1 MHSRGRKELEEASD
15 TGGLLVV
22 PVISE
27 PQGQDE
33 ETPAFSFEPPES
45 VAGIRTEA
53 DDILSGLGDIEPETS
68 PLYVPESEPEDGSLI
83 DTPEQD
89 IITEPLNDSQQEDE
103 TLTHTPEPDIIT
115 ETPDD
120 IPDIITKPLTDSQSE
135 PESFTDTPQP
145 DIITETP
152 DDIPDIITEPLT
164 DSQPEII
171 TEPSA
176 TLPGQQHS
184 DLASITAEDLND
196 AWHMSS
202 RLNEPPPEMWT
213 NIDEPDEDEDP
224 PDYEPSMSLQG
235 DAYIPVVRHGTNFT
249 QRLQKILQGRRSKAE
264 QRREREEQNKD
275 HHPYFHKALIFC
287 SLLVLTLG
295 FAYAGLWLYHRYTPD
310 YINNKAASLYQQGK
324 FSEALA
330 VYKSGRER
338 YPNILTFL
346 TGIARSAEKAGLT
359 QTARTAWNEYI
370 NALPRDDT
378 EHREA
383 AEFELQRLAPAPEP
397 PKPQEVP
404 AKPTTPQRPRLP
416 EVRPVM
422 FDEVLE
428 EANHYHNIGMFS
440 RAIVY
445 FHRAMALRDNDIRPY
460 IGLAAGYRAKGLYFE
475 ARRILN
481 EARAKFGRNPTI
493 DTELLFLKG
502 E

>member
-1 MHSRGRKELEEASD
+1 MHSRSRKDFEEASD

-22 PVISE
+22 PVSSE
-27 PQGQDE
+27 PQPEDE
-33 ETPAFSFEPPES
+33 KVPAHNNKISYYYEPPES
-45 VAGIRTEA
+45 ETGIHTEL
-53 DDILSGLGDIEPETS
+53 DDIMSGINDVQPETS
-68 PLYVPESEPEDGSLI
+68 PLYVPEPEPGAETLTA
-83 DTPEQD
+83 TPEPD
-89 IITEPLNDSQQEDE
+89 IITGPLTDTQPEAE
-103 TLTHTPEPDIIT
+103 TFTHTPEPDIIT
-115 ETPDD
+115 EP
-120 IPDIITKPLTDSQSE
+120 PA
-135 PESFTDTPQP
+135 
-145 DIITETP
+145 
-152 DDIPDIITEPLT
+152 
-164 DSQPEII
+164 
-171 TEPSA
+171 A
-176 TLPGQQHS
+176 TLPGQTHT

-213 NIDEPDEDEDP
+213 DIDEPDEDEDP

-264 QRREREEQNKD
+264 ERRELEEQNKD

-310 YINNKAASLYQQGK
+310 YINNKAASLYEQGK

-330 VYKSGRER
+330 VYRAGRER

-346 TGIARSAEKAGLT
+346 TGIARSAEKAGLP

-383 AEFELQRLAPAPEP
+383 AEFELQRLTPAPEP
-397 PKPQEVP
+397 PKPQEAP
-404 AKPTTPQRPRLP
+404 AKPTTPERPQLP

-422 FDEVLE
+422 FDEILE

-445 FHRAMALRDNDIRPY
+445 FHRAMALRGSDIRPY

-493 DTELLFLKG
+493 ETELLFLKG